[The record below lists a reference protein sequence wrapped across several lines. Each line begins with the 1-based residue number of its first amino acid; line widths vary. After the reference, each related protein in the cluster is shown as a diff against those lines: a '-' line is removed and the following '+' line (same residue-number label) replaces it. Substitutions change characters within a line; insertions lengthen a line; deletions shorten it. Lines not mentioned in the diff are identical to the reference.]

1 MSEVQNFD
9 SEGNEFGVG
18 EIRGT
23 IIRQQ
28 MATNRETLLNVEETL
43 VDLMKTERVYSND
56 DILKGVRLAWSEV
69 NGLLSNE

>member
-1 MSEVQNFD
+1 MSEIQNFD

-43 VDLMKTERVYSND
+43 IDLMKTERVYSNN

-69 NGLLSNE
+69 HKLLSNE

>member
-1 MSEVQNFD
+1 MSEIQNFD

-28 MATNRETLLNVEETL
+28 MATNRETLLNVEEML

-69 NGLLSNE
+69 NGLLRNE